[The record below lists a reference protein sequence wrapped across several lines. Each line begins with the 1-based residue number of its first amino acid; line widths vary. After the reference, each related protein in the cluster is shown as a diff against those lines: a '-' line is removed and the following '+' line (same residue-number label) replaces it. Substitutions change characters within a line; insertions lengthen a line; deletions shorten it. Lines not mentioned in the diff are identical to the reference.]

1 MPIHRTAISLV
12 ALKDSARL
20 LAFQHDYDSSGPGRS
35 ACYELSYGMSPEL
48 LDEFAP
54 LMVGRVLSVHASCP
68 RRDSFPNLASA
79 DPQVVAQSR
88 EDLRLSLDTVRR
100 VGAGVMVLHPGY
112 ATDRLVPSE
121 ALPRQQMLTDV
132 EFQPYIWKTKGSICR
147 PDYTQERRYRDFAG
161 RALKNLRDV
170 AQDCA
175 NVGVKLAIENLNPRV
190 GYLFQTP
197 EEMVSIAQAHPEV
210 YLCVDI
216 GHLWAS
222 SCVYRFDYLD
232 ALRSLLATG
241 KVVTSH
247 LHSNPSRR
255 ASDPTD
261 PDTGI
266 YEDSHSSLD
275 RWQLPY
281 EESVKLLAVAG
292 VNLVLEVK
300 EEPLRNMLL
309 LQRLVDSLLDRAFL
323 L

>member
-1 MPIHRTAISLV
+1 MPTQTQNTAISLV

-20 LAFQHDYDSSGPGRS
+20 LAFQHEYDASGPGRS
-35 ACYELSYGMSPEL
+35 ARYELSYGMSPEL

-54 LMVGRVLSVHASCP
+54 LVHGRVLSVHASCP

-79 DPQVVAQSR
+79 DSRVIAQSR
-88 EDLRLSLDTVRR
+88 EDLRLSLDTVLRF
-100 VGAGVMVLHPGY
+100 GAGIMVLHPGY

-121 ALPRQQMLTDV
+121 ALFRQRMLTDV
-132 EFQPYIWKTKGSICR
+132 EFQPYIWKSKGSICS
-147 PDYTQERRYRDFAG
+147 PDYVREPRYRDFTN
-161 RALKNLRDV
+161 RALKNLVDV
-170 AQDCA
+170 AVDCA
-175 NVGVKLAIENLNPRV
+175 GRGVKLAIENLNPRV

-197 EEMVSIAQAHPEV
+197 EEMVSITKTHPEL

-232 ALRSLLATG
+232 ALRAIIATG

-247 LHSNPSRR
+247 LHSNPSRC
-255 ASDPTD
+255 ASNPADPE
-261 PDTGI
+261 TGV

-275 RWQLPY
+275 RWEMPY
-281 EESVKLLAVAG
+281 VESIQMLAAAR

-309 LQRLVDSLLDRAFL
+309 LQRLRFPGFALGS
-323 L
+323 

>member
-1 MPIHRTAISLV
+1 MSNCIAAISLV
-12 ALKDSARL
+12 AFKDSARL
-20 LAFQHDYDSSGPGRS
+20 LAFQQEYEASITGRY
-35 ACYELSYGMSPEL
+35 ARYELSYSMSLEV
-48 LDEFAP
+48 LDELAP
-54 LMVGRVLSVHASCP
+54 LVEGKVLSVHASCP
-68 RRDSFPNLASA
+68 LRESFPNLASA
-79 DPQVVAQSR
+79 DPRVIAQSR
-88 EDLRLSLDTVRR
+88 DDLSSTLDTVFR
-100 VGAGVMVLHPGY
+100 VGAGIMVLHPGY
-112 ATDRLVPSE
+112 VTDRLVPSQ
-121 ALPRQQMLTDV
+121 AGPRQQMLTDE

-147 PDYTQERRYRDFAG
+147 PDYVMEPHYADFSN
-161 RALKNLRDV
+161 RALENLIDV
-170 AQDCA
+170 AEDCTDR
-175 NVGVKLAIENLNPRV
+175 GVRLAIENLNPRV

-197 EEMVSIAQAHPEV
+197 EEMVAIAQAHPEL

-232 ALRSLLATG
+232 ALRAIIATG

-255 ASDPTD
+255 ASNPADPE
-261 PDTGI
+261 TGV

-281 EESVKLLAVAG
+281 EESVKLLASAG

-309 LQRLVDSLLDRAFL
+309 LQGIVDSL
-323 L
+323 